1 MFGGQAVDF
10 ADGIL
15 TAFNGPVGGVAGA
28 DQQLG
33 QASGGASQSEAEV
46 AAIREG
52 GGGPGWFGFR
62 VKLAGAT
69 INGVSC
75 LPLFL
80 GGEAARLGG
89 FFQDFRQ
96 AFSGARQFGAE
107 PRTGPGRRVIFHRS
121 HTQPGF
127 YPGSGKTPVSQ
138 KREMRRG
145 SRGRVVIVTRL

>member
-46 AAIREG
+46 AAIRERRG
-52 GGGPGWFGFR
+52 GCLPFGLKVR
-62 VKLAGAT
+62 LAEAAIDGMPR
-69 INGVSC
+69 

-80 GGEAARLGG
+80 GGHPASLGG

-96 AFSGARQFGAE
+96 AFAGARQLGPE
-107 PRTGPGRRVIFHRS
+107 PRAGPG
-121 HTQPGF
+121 G
-127 YPGSGKTPVSQ
+127 
-138 KREMRRG
+138 
-145 SRGRVVIVTRL
+145 